1 MGRRVDIRQ
10 THLFIDGPLSSLEG
24 NIHPP
29 THPPFPHIKKDMAG
43 VHTIFGSFLLGL
55 AFPQQN
61 PSTLRLAKTIEDFA
75 SIVFLP
81 LYFAAS
87 GLRTQVPNS
96 PTHP

>member
-1 MGRRVDIRQ
+1 
-10 THLFIDGPLSSLEG
+10 
-24 NIHPP
+24 
-29 THPPFPHIKKDMAG
+29 MAG
-43 VHTIFGSFLLGL
+43 VHTIFGAFLIGL

-87 GLRTQVPNS
+87 GLRTQVGTWGWLVNLES
-96 PTHP
+96 VVS

>member
-1 MGRRVDIRQ
+1 
-10 THLFIDGPLSSLEG
+10 
-24 NIHPP
+24 
-29 THPPFPHIKKDMAG
+29 

-55 AFPQQN
+55 AFPIN

-87 GLRTQVPNS
+87 GLRTQVGRHGYEFWLRWVS
-96 PTHP
+96 QSHGEEEIMSGRTGR